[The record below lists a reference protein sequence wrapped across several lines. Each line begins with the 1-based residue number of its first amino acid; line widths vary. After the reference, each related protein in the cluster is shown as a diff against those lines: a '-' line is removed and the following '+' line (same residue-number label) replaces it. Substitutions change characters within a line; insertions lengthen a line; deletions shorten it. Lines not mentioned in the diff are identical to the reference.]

1 MPQEQ
6 ENHGERVGHTIGQ
19 AVGGV
24 RRRGGVVLSVQVAVL
39 SVRAIAEVGP
49 QSMESPVVGRQQLA
63 FRLEAGIC

>member
-1 MPQEQ
+1 MLQEQ
-6 ENHGERVGHTIGQ
+6 ENHRERVGRTIGQ

-49 QSMESPVVGRQQLA
+49 QSMESPVVGRQQLT
-63 FRLEAGIC
+63 FRLKAGIC